1 MAYNNVVARG
11 DVPIAEDYA
20 QQIFDNAKDQ
30 SAAMTLFRRAT
41 VSKAQ
46 QRFPVL
52 SALPTAYWVNGD
64 TGLKQTTS
72 MGWSNKYL
80 NIEELAAIVP
90 VPENV
95 LDDSDFDIW
104 GEVRPKL
111 ETAIARALDQAIF
124 FGTNAPASFPTNIR
138 AAAISAGNFVDSPT
152 VATASTGGFM
162 ANLDSVV
169 STLEDDGYDP
179 TGYAASRGIRRYL
192 RQARNTFGDRLDR
205 DRVNTDL
212 SEFDGDPITYPMR
225 GLWPVATSATPGP
238 AVKGVLAF
246 AGQWDQFVLGIRK
259 DMTYKVL
266 TEAVI
271 QDQAGAIQYNLAQQD
286 MVALRITFRAGWQV
300 ANPLNYDQAVE
311 ASRYPAA
318 VLQSAALP

>member
-1 MAYNNVVARG
+1 MAFNNIISRG
-11 DVPIAEDYA
+11 EVPIAEDFSS
-20 QQIFDNAKDQ
+20 QILDNAQDQ

-64 TGLKQTTS
+64 TGLKQTTE
-72 MGWSNKYL
+72 MGWTNKYL

-111 ETAIARALDQAIF
+111 ETAIARALDEAIF
-124 FGTNAPASFPTNIR
+124 LGTNAPASFPVNVR
-138 AAAISAGNFVDSPT
+138 AAAIAAGNSVTAPT
-152 VATASTGGFM
+152 APVVATGGFM
-162 ANLDSVV
+162 GSLDEMV
-169 STLEDDGYDP
+169 SLLEEDGYDP
-179 TGYAASRGIRRYL
+179 TGYLANRSIRRYL
-192 RQARNTFGDRLDR
+192 RTARNTQGDRLDR
-205 DRVNTDL
+205 DRLDGGLT
-212 SEFDGDPITYPMR
+212 EFDGDPIVYPMR
-225 GLWPVATSATPGP
+225 GLWPKP
-238 AVKGVLAF
+238 AAAGVKGVLAF
-246 AGQWDQFVLGIRK
+246 SGQWDQFVLGIRK

-271 QDQAGAIQYNLAQQD
+271 QDQTGAIIYNLAQQD

-318 VLQSAALP
+318 VLEAQGLA